1 MVPQLAI
8 EAAAHSDV
16 GRRRSHNEDS
26 FAVLPCLGLFM
37 VADGLGGHAAGEVA
51 SRMAIEVVKSC
62 FEEEGDL
69 EDTWP
74 YGTATPHDRDEVRLV
89 LSVRRANRA
98 LYEAS
103 QKQEEVRGMATT
115 FAGVLLA
122 PGMAYIAHVG
132 DTRVY
137 RMRGGKLERLTR
149 DHTLLEELLGDGDGA
164 REAVEALSNRAR
176 TITRALGAD
185 ENVEIESRVEATAPG
200 DVFLVCSDGLWGPVP
215 ERRIAGILEAHRD
228 LSFAAELLIDL
239 ANEHGG
245 PDNVTCVLARLG
257 GGARRRAEA
266 GATNGGLEGMP

>member
-1 MVPQLAI
+1 MYPQLAI
-8 EAAAHSDV
+8 EAAAQSDV

-26 FAVLPCLGLFM
+26 FAALPYLGLFM
-37 VADGLGGHAAGEVA
+37 VADGLGGNAAGEVA
-51 SRMAIEVVKSC
+51 SRMAIEVVRNC
-62 FEEEGDL
+62 FEEDGDL
-69 EDTWP
+69 EKTWP
-74 YGTATPHDRDEVRLV
+74 RGTTTTGTSTPSDWDEVRLV

-98 LYEAS
+98 IYEAS
-103 QKQEEVRGMATT
+103 QQQEAMRGMATT

-132 DTRVY
+132 DSRVY
-137 RMRGGKLERLTR
+137 RMRGGTLERLTR

-164 REAVEALSNRAR
+164 REAVEALSDRASAV
-176 TITRALGAD
+176 TCALGAD
-185 ENVEIESRVEATAPG
+185 ESVDIESRVEATAPG

-228 LSFAAELLIDL
+228 LSLAAELLIHL

-257 GGARRRAEA
+257 GG
-266 GATNGGLEGMP
+266 

>member
-1 MVPQLAI
+1 MYPQLAV

-16 GRRRSHNEDS
+16 GRRRSNNEDS
-26 FAVLPCLGLFM
+26 FAALPCLGLFM

-62 FEEEGDL
+62 FEEDGDL
-69 EDTWP
+69 EETWP
-74 YGTATPHDRDEVRLV
+74 YGAATPHDRDEVRLV
-89 LSVRRANRA
+89 MSVRRANRA
-98 LYEAS
+98 IYEAS
-103 QKQEEVRGMATT
+103 QRHEQKRGMATT

-149 DHTLLEELLGDGDGA
+149 DHSLLAELLEDDDGA
-164 REAVEALSNRAR
+164 REAVEALSDRASAV
-176 TITRALGAD
+176 TRALGCS
-185 ENVEIESRVEATAPG
+185 ENVEIDWRVETTKPG

-215 ERRIAGILEAHRD
+215 ERRIAGILGAHRD
-228 LSFAAELLIDL
+228 LGFAAELLIDL

-257 GGARRRAEA
+257 DGAKRCVEA
-266 GATNGGLEGMP
+266 GATHGGFEEMP

>member
-1 MVPQLAI
+1 MYPQLAI
-8 EAAAHSDV
+8 EAAAQSDV

-26 FAVLPCLGLFM
+26 FAALPCLGLFM

-62 FEEEGDL
+62 FEEGEDL

-98 LYEAS
+98 IYEAS
-103 QKQEEVRGMATT
+103 QRQDEMRGMATT
-115 FAGVLLA
+115 FAGVLLG

-137 RMRGGKLERLTR
+137 RMRGGMLERLTQ
-149 DHTLLEELLGDGDGA
+149 DHTLPTELMEERDGA
-164 REAVEALSNRAR
+164 LSALETLSDRANAV
-176 TITRALGAD
+176 TRALGCH
-185 ENVEIESRVEATAPG
+185 ENIDIESRVEATAPG
-200 DVFLVCSDGLWGPVP
+200 DIFLVCSDGLWGPVP
-215 ERRIAGILEAHRD
+215 EGRIAGVLGAHRD
-228 LSFAAELLIDL
+228 LSLAATLLIDL

-245 PDNVTCVLARLG
+245 PDNVTCVLARVG
-257 GGARRRAEA
+257 GG
-266 GATNGGLEGMP
+266 

>member
-1 MVPQLAI
+1 MYPQLAI

-26 FAVLPCLGLFM
+26 FAALPCLGLFM
-37 VADGLGGHAAGEVA
+37 VADGLGGNAAGEVA

-62 FEEEGDL
+62 FEEDEDL

-74 YGTATPHDRDEVRLV
+74 RGAATTGASTPRERDEVRLV

-98 LYEAS
+98 IHEAS
-103 QKQEEVRGMATT
+103 QQREAMRGMATT

-132 DTRVY
+132 DSRVY
-137 RMRGGKLERLTR
+137 RMRQGTLERLTR
-149 DHTLLEELLGDGDGA
+149 DHTLLEELLGDGDKA
-164 REAVEALSNRAR
+164 REAVEALGDRASA
-176 TITRALGAD
+176 ITRALGAD
-185 ENVEIESRVEATAPG
+185 DNVDIESRVEPTQPG
-200 DVFLVCSDGLWGPVP
+200 DVFLVCSDGLWGPAP
-215 ERRIAGILEAHRD
+215 ERRIAEILEAHRD
-228 LSFAAELLIDL
+228 LSLAASLLVDL

-257 GGARRRAEA
+257 GG
-266 GATNGGLEGMP
+266 

>member
-1 MVPQLAI
+1 MYPQLAI

-26 FAVLPCLGLFM
+26 FAALPCLGLFM

-74 YGTATPHDRDEVRLV
+74 YGTGSAHDRDEVRLM

-98 LYEAS
+98 IYEAG
-103 QKQEEVRGMATT
+103 QRQEQMRGMATT
-115 FAGVLLA
+115 FAGVLLG

-132 DTRVY
+132 DSRVY
-137 RMRGGKLERLTR
+137 RMRGGRLERLTQ
-149 DHTLLEELLGDGDGA
+149 DHTLLAELLEEGDGA
-164 REAVEALSNRAR
+164 LSALEALSDRANAV
-176 TITRALGAD
+176 TRALGCG
-185 ENVEIESRVEATAPG
+185 ENVDIESRVEATAPG
-200 DVFLVCSDGLWGPVP
+200 DIFLVCSDGLWGPVP
-215 ERRIAGILEAHRD
+215 EERIAAVLGAHRD
-228 LSFAAELLIDL
+228 LSVAASVLVEL

-257 GGARRRAEA
+257 GG
-266 GATNGGLEGMP
+266 

>member
-1 MVPQLAI
+1 MYPQLAI
-8 EAAAHSDV
+8 EAAAQSDV
-16 GRRRSHNEDS
+16 GQRRSHNEDS

-62 FEEEGDL
+62 FEEAGDL
-69 EDTWP
+69 EETWP
-74 YGTATPHDRDEVRLV
+74 YGAATPHDRDEVRLV
-89 LSVRRANRA
+89 MSVRRANRA
-98 LYEAS
+98 IYEAS
-103 QKQEEVRGMATT
+103 QRQKETRGMATT

-137 RMRGGKLERLTR
+137 RMRDGRLERLTR
-149 DHTLLEELLGDGDGA
+149 DHTLLEELLREGDRDSML
-164 REAVEALSNRAR
+164 EAIEALNDRASAV
-176 TITRALGAD
+176 TRALGCD
-185 ENVEIESRVEATAPG
+185 ENVEIESRVEATLPG

-215 ERRIAGILEAHRD
+215 EKRIAGVLGAHRD
-228 LSFAAELLIDL
+228 LSLAASLLIDL

-257 GGARRRAEA
+257 GG
-266 GATNGGLEGMP
+266 

>member
-1 MVPQLAI
+1 MYPQLAI
-8 EAAAHSDV
+8 EAAAQSDV
-16 GRRRSHNEDS
+16 GRRRSRNEDS
-26 FAVLPCLGLFM
+26 FAALPYLGLFM

-62 FEEEGDL
+62 FEEDDEL
-69 EDTWP
+69 EETWP
-74 YGTATPHDRDEVRLV
+74 RGEASLRERDEVRLV

-98 LYEAS
+98 IYEAS
-103 QKQEEVRGMATT
+103 QRQEAMRGMATT

-137 RMRGGKLERLTR
+137 RMRGGKLERLTQ
-149 DHTLLEELLGDGDGA
+149 DHTLLEELLQDGDGVL
-164 REAVEALSNRAR
+164 EAAVALSERADAV
-176 TITRALGAD
+176 TRALGCD
-185 ENVEIESRVEATAPG
+185 ETVEIASRVEATAPG

-215 ERRIAGILEAHRD
+215 EERIAGVLRGHGE
-228 LSFAAELLIDL
+228 LSLAAGLLVDL

-257 GGARRRAEA
+257 GG
-266 GATNGGLEGMP
+266 

>member
-1 MVPQLAI
+1 MYPQLAI
-8 EAAAHSDV
+8 EAAAQSDV
-16 GRRRSHNEDS
+16 GRRRSHNEDT
-26 FAVLPCLGLFM
+26 FAALPCLGLFM

-62 FEEEGDL
+62 IEEDGDL

-74 YGTATPHDRDEVRLV
+74 YGTAPMRDRDEVRLL

-98 LYEAS
+98 IYEAS
-103 QKQEEVRGMATT
+103 RRQEETRGMATT

-137 RMRGGKLERLTR
+137 RMREGKLERLTR
-149 DHTLLEELLGDGDGA
+149 DHTLLEELLGKGDGDG
-164 REAVEALSNRAR
+164 VLEALNDRVSAV
-176 TITRALGAD
+176 TRALGCD
-185 ENVEIESRVEATAPG
+185 ESVEIESRVEATAPG

-215 ERRIAGILEAHRD
+215 EERIAGVLRAHGE
-228 LSFAAELLIDL
+228 LSLAASLLVEL

-257 GGARRRAEA
+257 GG
-266 GATNGGLEGMP
+266 